1 MSQPRTLSDFPNPRR
16 KVPAFARRLIKG
28 LAALAI
34 LAVVGL
40 AILLA
45 LLWREH
51 STEITLPA
59 PTGHF
64 AAGRTT
70 YTLVN
75 NAQTDELAPCS
86 GAKREL
92 VVWIWYPSAAATS
105 AAAVEYLPAPWRSAC
120 AQYSG
125 VLMSEFFT
133 RDLSLVRPHSTSD
146 PEVSPEQR
154 SYPVVIM
161 RAGGGALTT
170 DFTTLAE
177 DLASHGYIVVGF
189 DAPYRTSIVVFPDK
203 RIVTRPPAY
212 DPENLQGDQADRL
225 INRLLAMWTSDTK
238 FVVSQLEQ
246 MNAADPSGK
255 FTGRLDMQ
263 RLGMFGHSF
272 GGATALQFCH
282 DDPRCKAGID
292 IDGAPYGSVVQE
304 GLKQPFMFILSDHHR
319 ELSEPAGRQIM
330 AHIQSIYQRLPNGR
344 LLITIRGANHFSFSD
359 QMLLKSHY
367 VIRMLRMFGFGSLDG
382 RRGLAI
388 TAECVRTFFDVYLK
402 NAPASSLNKPSQHY
416 PEVQFVLQ

>member
-51 STEITLPA
+51 ST
-59 PTGHF
+59 
-64 AAGRTT
+64 
-70 YTLVN
+70 
-75 NAQTDELAPCS
+75 
-86 GAKREL
+86 
-92 VVWIWYPSAAATS
+92 
-105 AAAVEYLPAPWRSAC
+105 
-120 AQYSG
+120 
-125 VLMSEFFT
+125 
-133 RDLSLVRPHSTSD
+133 
-146 PEVSPEQR
+146 
-154 SYPVVIM
+154 
-161 RAGGGALTT
+161 
-170 DFTTLAE
+170 DFTTRAE

-225 INRLLAMWTSDTK
+225 INRLLPMWTSDTK

-282 DDPRCKAGID
+282 DDPR
-292 IDGAPYGSVVQE
+292 
-304 GLKQPFMFILSDHHR
+304 
-319 ELSEPAGRQIM
+319 
-330 AHIQSIYQRLPNGR
+330 
-344 LLITIRGANHFSFSD
+344 
-359 QMLLKSHY
+359 
-367 VIRMLRMFGFGSLDG
+367 
-382 RRGLAI
+382 
-388 TAECVRTFFDVYLK
+388 
-402 NAPASSLNKPSQHY
+402 
-416 PEVQFVLQ
+416 